1 MLAHNAKPQHYVQH
15 TAGGALA
22 NVDDPEE
29 RPPPPRQVN
38 NTPSQPWRVLRR
50 ATEWKSRWLHLR
62 ILCVAWPFPALAC
75 RAAGVC

>member
-1 MLAHNAKPQHYVQH
+1 MLDHNAKLTVHRYVQH

-62 ILCVAWPFPALAC
+62 ILC
-75 RAAGVC
+75 AA